1 MSCCCLC
8 YHIGQL
14 SDKNYLS
21 HIVQQVAVHGFSN
34 AAAVPAAESLEVKS
48 AEDNGDK
55 LAEESASSSS
65 SPSIMAGSAISAFM
79 SEVTDLIK

>member
-34 AAAVPAAESLEVKS
+34 DAAVPAAEILEVKS
-48 AEDNGDK
+48 TEDNGDK
-55 LAEESASSSS
+55 LVEESASSSS
-65 SPSIMAGSAISAFM
+65 SPSIMEGLTISSFM
-79 SEVTDLIK
+79 SEVIDLIK